1 MSQPAVRALDLPFE
15 LVYED
20 GEPLESLFHVSQ
32 MNLFFDLIDQV
43 MEERG
48 RNDYV
53 VGGNAFVYY
62 SLEQARDVAAGRP
75 YFRGPDVFLVE
86 GVERDS
92 PGRKAWVSW
101 EEGGRL
107 PDLIV
112 ELLSPSTAHIDRKDK
127 KDLYSRVFR
136 TRDYFLYDFDT
147 DTLEGFRL
155 AGNAYQ
161 PIPPDAN
168 GRLRSDVLGLDL
180 GLWQGEVRGVKRTW
194 VRLYRPDGQ
203 LVPTPAET
211 AEAER
216 HRADTAEAR
225 AAAAE
230 AELERLRS
238 RLR

>member
-1 MSQPAVRALDLPFE
+1 MSQPARALDLPFE

-20 GEPLESLFHVSQ
+20 GEPLESLFHVTQ
-32 MNLFFDLIDQV
+32 MTLFFELIDQV
-43 MEERG
+43 MAERG
-48 RNDYV
+48 RTDYV

-62 SLEQARDVAAGRP
+62 SMEQARDVAAGRP

-86 GVERDS
+86 GAERR
-92 PGRKAWVSW
+92 PAGRKAWVSW

-112 ELLSPSTAHIDRKDK
+112 ELLSPTTAHVDRGVKM
-127 KDLYSRVFR
+127 DLYARVFR

-155 AGNAYQ
+155 VGNAYQ

-168 GRLRSDVLGLDL
+168 GRLRSDVLGVDL
-180 GLWQGEVRGVKRTW
+180 GLWQGEARGAERNW
-194 VRLYRPDGQ
+194 VRLYHPDGR
-203 LVPTPAET
+203 LVPTPAEA
-211 AEAER
+211 AEAEAQ
-216 HRADTAEAR
+216 RADAAEAR